1 MRNKF
6 MSRGALMILFG
17 IGIGAFGYFLKNDTD
32 YMYGWAMIA
41 GVVIFGVG
49 FLTVL
54 YSLIRKVEAQSIL
67 EDRAAEQELAEQ
79 DKDEKK
85 AHGTCLVEFFEVNFN
100 LFLWYHLSVLPF
112 IIGQHQGRKQGK
124 VKNKCH

>member
-1 MRNKF
+1 MYKEYKQLDLP
-6 MSRGALMILFG
+6 A
-17 IGIGAFGYFLKNDTD
+17 IGNGAFAYFLKNDTD

-85 AHGTCLVEFFEVNFN
+85 HMARV
-100 LFLWYHLSVLPF
+100 
-112 IIGQHQGRKQGK
+112 
-124 VKNKCH
+124 

>member
-85 AHGTCLVEFFEVNFN
+85 HMARV
-100 LFLWYHLSVLPF
+100 
-112 IIGQHQGRKQGK
+112 
-124 VKNKCH
+124 